1 MVWFYRRLF
10 SFGLSGWNRDFLY
23 RKNFDSIQADL
34 VKVRSMAELLRTE
47 KLRKY
52 FGVVSAADDVDLQIE
67 EGVLTSI
74 IGPNGAGKT
83 TLINL
88 LTGNILPD
96 SGKVFF
102 YDEEI
107 TRLPIHKRV
116 KKGICRS
123 FQIMNIFPKL
133 TVLENLQIPTLSLM
147 NRCLSFI
154 KPVDRHADVNERV
167 EKLLAELGMTNKK
180 DLLSGTLSHGDQRLL
195 EIGLAMASEPKLLFL
210 DEPTAGMNPVER
222 VKVLENIRRLS
233 HEKQSTFV
241 IVEHDM
247 DIVFSLSD
255 RIIVLHRGQILADGK
270 PEQIKQNEDVRKVY
284 LGEELLWEK
293 I

>member
-1 MVWFYRRLF
+1 M
-10 SFGLSGWNRDFLY
+10 G
-23 RKNFDSIQADL
+23 
-34 VKVRSMAELLRTE
+34 ELLRTE
-47 KLRKY
+47 KLRKF
-52 FGVVSAADDVDLQIE
+52 FGVVSAADNIDLRIE
-67 EGVLTSI
+67 KGVLTSV

-88 LTGNILPD
+88 LTGNLPAD

-102 YDEEI
+102 RDEEI
-107 TRLPIHKRV
+107 THLPIHKRV

-133 TVLENLQIPTLSLM
+133 SVYENIQIPVFSFFNRSL
-147 NRCLSFI
+147 RFFRPTSQH
-154 KPVDRHADVNERV
+154 VDVNERV
-167 EKLLAELGMTNKK
+167 EKLLNEIGLADKK
-180 DLLSGTLSHGDQRLL
+180 GLSAGTLSHGDQRLL

-233 HEKQSTFV
+233 KEKQSTFV
-241 IVEHDM
+241 IIEHDM

-255 RIIVLHRGQILADGK
+255 RIIVLHRGQILADGA
-270 PEQIKQNEDVRKVY
+270 PEAIKKNEDVRKVY
-284 LGEELLWEK
+284 LGEEIYWEK
-293 I
+293 G

>member
-1 MVWFYRRLF
+1 M
-10 SFGLSGWNRDFLY
+10 
-23 RKNFDSIQADL
+23 Q
-34 VKVRSMAELLRTE
+34 ELLRTE
-47 KLRKY
+47 KLKKY
-52 FGVVSAADDVDLQIE
+52 FGVVSAADDVNLTIE
-67 EGVLTSI
+67 KGRLTSV

-102 YDEEI
+102 NGEEI

-133 TVLENLQIPTLSLM
+133 SVYENLQIPILSYL
-147 NRCLSFI
+147 NRSMRFYRPAHCHI
-154 KPVDRHADVNERV
+154 DANERV
-167 EKLLAELGMTNKK
+167 DQLLQEIGMTDKRDLLA
-180 DLLSGTLSHGDQRLL
+180 GTLSHGDQRLL
-195 EIGLAMASEPKLLFL
+195 EIGLAMAPEPKLLFL

-222 VKVLENIRRLS
+222 VRVLENIRRLS
-233 HEKQSTFV
+233 IEKQSTFV

-255 RIIVLHRGQILADGK
+255 RIVVLHRGQILADGT
-270 PEQIKQNEDVRKVY
+270 PVEIRQNEDVRKVY
-284 LGEELLWEK
+284 LGEEIFWEK
-293 I
+293 K

>member
-1 MVWFYRRLF
+1 MT
-10 SFGLSGWNRDFLY
+10 D
-23 RKNFDSIQADL
+23 
-34 VKVRSMAELLRTE
+34 LLRTE

-52 FGVVSAADDVDLQIE
+52 FGVVSAADDIDLQID

-83 TLINL
+83 TIINL
-88 LTGNILPD
+88 LTGNVLAD
-96 SGKVFF
+96 SGKIFF
-102 YDEEI
+102 YNEEI
-107 TRLPIHKRV
+107 THLPTHKRV

-133 TVLENLQIPTLSLM
+133 SVFENLQIPVLSLL
-147 NRCLSFI
+147 NQSLSFF
-154 KPVDRHADVNERV
+154 KPLRRHTDVNERV
-167 EKLLAELGMTNKK
+167 EKLLNEIGLTDKK
-180 DLLSGTLSHGDQRLL
+180 GLPAGTLSHGDQRLL
-195 EIGLAMASEPKLLFL
+195 EIGLAMAPEPKLLFL

-222 VKVLENIRRLS
+222 VRVLENIRRLS
-233 HEKQSTFV
+233 KEKQSTFV

-270 PEQIKQNEDVRKVY
+270 PDEIKQNEDVRKVY
-284 LGEELLWEK
+284 LGEEILWEK
-293 I
+293 V

>member
-1 MVWFYRRLF
+1 M
-10 SFGLSGWNRDFLY
+10 
-23 RKNFDSIQADL
+23 Q
-34 VKVRSMAELLRTE
+34 ELLKTE
-47 KLRKY
+47 KLKKY
-52 FGVVSAADDVDLQIE
+52 FGVVSAADNVDLTIVK
-67 EGVLTSI
+67 GKLTSI

-102 YDEEI
+102 KGEDI

-116 KKGICRS
+116 KRGISRS

-133 TVLENLQIPTLSLM
+133 TVYENLQIPVLSYL
-147 NRCLSFI
+147 NRGLRFYRPARCHI
-154 KPVDRHADVNERV
+154 DANERV
-167 EKLLAELGMTNKK
+167 EQLLKEIGLLEKK
-180 DLLSGTLSHGDQRLL
+180 DLLAGTLSHGDQRLL
-195 EIGLAMASEPKLLFL
+195 EIGLAMAPAPKLLFL

-222 VKVLENIRRLS
+222 VRVLENIRRLS
-233 HEKQSTFV
+233 IEKESTFV

-255 RIIVLHRGQILADGK
+255 RIVVLHRGQILADGT
-270 PEQIKQNEDVRKVY
+270 PDEIKQNQDVRKVY
-284 LGEELLWEK
+284 LGEEIFWEK
-293 I
+293 K

>member
-1 MVWFYRRLF
+1 M
-10 SFGLSGWNRDFLY
+10 
-23 RKNFDSIQADL
+23 Q
-34 VKVRSMAELLRTE
+34 ELLRTE
-47 KLRKY
+47 KLKKY
-52 FGVVSAADDVDLQIE
+52 FGVVSAADNVDLTIE
-67 EGVLTSI
+67 QGVLTSI

-102 YDEEI
+102 DGEEI
-107 TRLPIHKRV
+107 TRLPIHKRI

-133 TVLENLQIPTLSLM
+133 SVYENLQIPVFSLFNRSLSFLSTLS
-147 NRCLSFI
+147 
-154 KPVDRHADVNERV
+154 RHVDVNERV
-167 EKLLAELGMTNKK
+167 EKLLHEIGLFDKK
-180 DLLSGTLSHGDQRLL
+180 DTLAGTLSHGDQRLL
-195 EIGLAMASEPKLLFL
+195 EIALAMAPEPKLLFL

-233 HEKQSTFV
+233 KEKQSTIV

-255 RIIVLHRGQILADGK
+255 RIVVLHRGQILAEGSPD
-270 PEQIKQNEDVRKVY
+270 QIKQNEDVRKVY
-284 LGEELLWEK
+284 LGEEILWEK

>member
-1 MVWFYRRLF
+1 
-10 SFGLSGWNRDFLY
+10 
-23 RKNFDSIQADL
+23 
-34 VKVRSMAELLRTE
+34 MAELLRTE

-52 FGVVSAADDVDLQIE
+52 FGVVSAADDIGLKIE

-102 YDEEI
+102 NNEEI
-107 TRLPIHKRV
+107 TYLPTHKRV

-133 TVLENLQIPTLSLM
+133 SVYENLQIPIFSLF
-147 NRCLSFI
+147 NRSLSFFRPLSCHI
-154 KPVDRHADVNERV
+154 DVNERV
-167 EKLLAELGMTNKK
+167 EKLLGEIGLFDKK
-180 DLLSGTLSHGDQRLL
+180 DLLAGTLSHGDQRLL
-195 EIGLAMASEPKLLFL
+195 EIALAMAPEPKLLFL

-233 HEKQSTFV
+233 KEKQSTFV

-255 RIIVLHRGQILADGK
+255 RIVVLHRGQILAEGPPD
-270 PEQIKQNEDVRKVY
+270 QIKQNEDVRKVY
-284 LGEELLWEK
+284 LGEEILWEK

>member
-1 MVWFYRRLF
+1 M
-10 SFGLSGWNRDFLY
+10 
-23 RKNFDSIQADL
+23 QQ
-34 VKVRSMAELLRTE
+34 LLRTE
-47 KLRKY
+47 KLKKY
-52 FGVVSAADDVDLQIE
+52 FGVVSAADDVNLTLE
-67 EGVLTSI
+67 KGVITSI

-83 TLINL
+83 TLINI

-102 YDEEI
+102 NGEEI
-107 TRLPIHKRV
+107 TRLPTHKRV

-133 TVLENLQIPTLSLM
+133 SVYENLQIPIFSLFNRSLTFFSPLS
-147 NRCLSFI
+147 
-154 KPVDRHADVNERV
+154 RHADVNERV
-167 EKLLAELGMTNKK
+167 EKLLREIGLFDKK
-180 DLLSGTLSHGDQRLL
+180 DLLAGTLSHGDQRLL
-195 EIGLAMASEPKLLFL
+195 EIALAMAPDPKLLFL

-233 HEKQSTFV
+233 KEKQSTFV

-255 RIIVLHRGQILADGK
+255 RIVVLHRGQILADG
-270 PEQIKQNEDVRKVY
+270 PPDQIKQDEDVRKVY
-284 LGEELLWEK
+284 LGEEILWEK

>member
-1 MVWFYRRLF
+1 
-10 SFGLSGWNRDFLY
+10 
-23 RKNFDSIQADL
+23 
-34 VKVRSMAELLRTE
+34 MAELLRTE
-47 KLRKY
+47 KLRKF
-52 FGVVSAADDVDLQIE
+52 FGVVSAADNLDLRIE

-88 LTGNILPD
+88 LTGNLPVD

-102 YDEEI
+102 RDEEI
-107 TRLPIHKRV
+107 THLPIHKRV

-133 TVLENLQIPTLSLM
+133 SVYENIQIPVFSFFNRSL
-147 NRCLSFI
+147 RFFRPTSQH
-154 KPVDRHADVNERV
+154 VDVNEKV
-167 EKLLAELGMTNKK
+167 EKLLKEIGLADKK
-180 DLLSGTLSHGDQRLL
+180 GLPAGTLSHGDQRLL

-222 VKVLENIRRLS
+222 VKALENIRRLS
-233 HEKQSTFV
+233 KEKQSTFV
-241 IVEHDM
+241 IIEHDM

-255 RIIVLHRGQILADGK
+255 RIIVLHRGQILADGA
-270 PEQIKQNEDVRKVY
+270 PEAIKKNEDVRKVY
-284 LGEELLWEK
+284 LGEEIYWEK
-293 I
+293 E

>member
-1 MVWFYRRLF
+1 MT
-10 SFGLSGWNRDFLY
+10 DF
-23 RKNFDSIQADL
+23 
-34 VKVRSMAELLRTE
+34 LRTE
-47 KLRKY
+47 KVRKY
-52 FGVVSAADDVDLQIE
+52 FGVVSAADDIDLQIG

-88 LTGNILPD
+88 LTGNVLVD
-96 SGKVFF
+96 SGKIFF
-102 YDEEI
+102 YNEEI
-107 TRLPIHKRV
+107 THLPIHKRV

-133 TVLENLQIPTLSLM
+133 SVFENLQIPVLSLL
-147 NRCLSFI
+147 NQSLSFF
-154 KPVDRHADVNERV
+154 KPLRRHTDVNERV
-167 EKLLAELGMTNKK
+167 EKLLNEIGLTDKK
-180 DLLSGTLSHGDQRLL
+180 DLAAGTLSHGDQRLL
-195 EIGLAMASEPKLLFL
+195 EIGLAMAPEPKLLFL

-233 HEKQSTFV
+233 KEKQSTFV

-270 PEQIKQNEDVRKVY
+270 PDEIKQNEDVRKVY
-284 LGEELLWEK
+284 LGEEIFWEK
-293 I
+293 V

>member
-1 MVWFYRRLF
+1 
-10 SFGLSGWNRDFLY
+10 
-23 RKNFDSIQADL
+23 
-34 VKVRSMAELLRTE
+34 MAELLRTE

-52 FGVVSAADDVDLQIE
+52 FGVVSAADDVNLRIE
-67 EGVLTSI
+67 EGVLTSV

-88 LTGNILPD
+88 LTGNVLPD

-102 YDEEI
+102 NDEEI
-107 TRLPIHKRV
+107 TYLPIHKRV
-116 KKGICRS
+116 KRGICRS

-133 TVLENLQIPTLSLM
+133 SVYENLQIPILSLL
-147 NRCLSFI
+147 NRSLNFF
-154 KPVDRHADVNERV
+154 KPVYRYADADERV
-167 EKLLAELGMTNKK
+167 HKLLNETGLMDKK
-180 DLLSGTLSHGDQRLL
+180 ALPAGTLSHGDQRLL
-195 EIGLAMASEPKLLFL
+195 EIALAMAPEPKLLFL

-233 HEKQSTFV
+233 REKQSTFV

-255 RIIVLHRGQILADGK
+255 RIIVLHRGQILADGT
-270 PEQIKQNEDVRKVY
+270 PEEIKQNEDVRKIY
-284 LGEELLWEK
+284 LGEEVFWEK
-293 I
+293 V

>member
-1 MVWFYRRLF
+1 M
-10 SFGLSGWNRDFLY
+10 RD
-23 RKNFDSIQADL
+23 
-34 VKVRSMAELLRTE
+34 LLRTE

-52 FGVVSAADDVDLQIE
+52 FGVVSAADDIDLQID

-88 LTGNILPD
+88 LTGNILAD
-96 SGKVFF
+96 SGKIFF
-102 YDEEI
+102 YGEEI
-107 TRLPIHKRV
+107 TDLPTHKRV

-123 FQIMNIFPKL
+123 FQIMNIFSKL
-133 TVLENLQIPTLSLM
+133 SVFENLQIPVLSLL
-147 NRCLSFI
+147 NQSLSFF
-154 KPVDRHADVNERV
+154 KPVRRHTDVNERV
-167 EKLLAELGMTNKK
+167 EKLLNEIGLIDKK
-180 DLLSGTLSHGDQRLL
+180 DLPAGTLSHGDQRLL
-195 EIGLAMASEPKLLFL
+195 EISLAMAPEPKLLFL

-222 VKVLENIRRLS
+222 VTVLENIRRLS
-233 HEKQSTFV
+233 REKQSTFV

-270 PEQIKQNEDVRKVY
+270 PDDIKQNEDVRKVY
-284 LGEELLWEK
+284 LGEEILWEK
-293 I
+293 V

>member
-1 MVWFYRRLF
+1 M
-10 SFGLSGWNRDFLY
+10 
-23 RKNFDSIQADL
+23 Q
-34 VKVRSMAELLRTE
+34 ELLKTE

-52 FGVVSAADDVDLQIE
+52 FGVVSAADDVDLTIE
-67 EGVLTSI
+67 KGRLTSV

-102 YDEEI
+102 NGEEI

-133 TVLENLQIPTLSLM
+133 SVYENLQIPILSCL
-147 NRCLSFI
+147 NRSMRFYRPAHCH
-154 KPVDRHADVNERV
+154 VDANERV
-167 EKLLAELGMTNKK
+167 DQLLQEIGLADKK
-180 DLLSGTLSHGDQRLL
+180 DAPAGTLSHGDQRLL
-195 EIGLAMASEPKLLFL
+195 EIGLAMAPEPKLLFL

-222 VKVLENIRRLS
+222 VRVLENIRRLS
-233 HEKQSTFV
+233 IEKESTFV

-255 RIIVLHRGQILADGK
+255 RIVVLHRGQILADGT
-270 PEQIKQNEDVRKVY
+270 PAEIRQNEDVRKVY
-284 LGEELLWEK
+284 LGEEIFWEK
-293 I
+293 K

>member
-1 MVWFYRRLF
+1 M
-10 SFGLSGWNRDFLY
+10 
-23 RKNFDSIQADL
+23 Q
-34 VKVRSMAELLRTE
+34 ELLRTE
-47 KLRKY
+47 KLKKY
-52 FGVVSAADDVDLQIE
+52 FGVVSAADDINLTLYK
-67 EGVLTSI
+67 GRLTSV

-102 YDEEI
+102 NGEEI

-133 TVLENLQIPTLSLM
+133 SVYENLQIPI
-147 NRCLSFI
+147 LSFLNRSLNLF
-154 KPVDRHADVNERV
+154 KPVYRHTDANERV
-167 EKLLAELGMTNKK
+167 NKLLTEIGLMDKK
-180 DLLSGTLSHGDQRLL
+180 ALPAGTLSHGDQRLL
-195 EIGLAMASEPKLLFL
+195 EISLAMAPEPNLLFL

-255 RIIVLHRGQILADGK
+255 RIVVLHRGQ
-270 PEQIKQNEDVRKVY
+270 V
-284 LGEELLWEK
+284 LGCGSAEK
-293 I
+293 N

>member
-1 MVWFYRRLF
+1 MT
-10 SFGLSGWNRDFLY
+10 DF
-23 RKNFDSIQADL
+23 
-34 VKVRSMAELLRTE
+34 LRTE

-52 FGVVSAADDVDLQIE
+52 FGVVSAADDIDLQID

-83 TLINL
+83 TVINL
-88 LTGNILPD
+88 LTGNVLAD
-96 SGKVFF
+96 SGKIFF
-102 YDEEI
+102 YNEEI
-107 TRLPIHKRV
+107 THLPTHKRV

-133 TVLENLQIPTLSLM
+133 SVFENLQIPIFSLF
-147 NRCLSFI
+147 NQSLSFF
-154 KPVDRHADVNERV
+154 KPVHRHTDVNERV
-167 EKLLAELGMTNKK
+167 EKLLNEIGLTDKK
-180 DLLSGTLSHGDQRLL
+180 DLPAGTLSHGDQRLL
-195 EIGLAMASEPKLLFL
+195 EIGLAMAPEPKLLFL

-233 HEKQSTFV
+233 KEKHSTFV

-255 RIIVLHRGQILADGK
+255 RIIVLHRGQILADGM
-270 PEQIKQNEDVRKVY
+270 PDEIKENEDVRKVY
-284 LGEELLWEK
+284 LGEEILWEK

>member
-1 MVWFYRRLF
+1 MT
-10 SFGLSGWNRDFLY
+10 D
-23 RKNFDSIQADL
+23 
-34 VKVRSMAELLRTE
+34 LLRTE

-52 FGVVSAADDVDLQIE
+52 FGVVSAADDIDLQID

-88 LTGNILPD
+88 LTGNILAD
-96 SGKVFF
+96 SGKIFF
-102 YDEEI
+102 YGEEI
-107 TRLPIHKRV
+107 TDLPTHKRV

-123 FQIMNIFPKL
+123 FQIMNIFSKL
-133 TVLENLQIPTLSLM
+133 SVFENLQIPVLSLL
-147 NRCLSFI
+147 NQSLSFF
-154 KPVDRHADVNERV
+154 KPVRRHTDVNERV
-167 EKLLAELGMTNKK
+167 EKLLNEIGLIDKK
-180 DLLSGTLSHGDQRLL
+180 DLSAGMLSHGDQRLL
-195 EIGLAMASEPKLLFL
+195 EIGLAMAPEPKLLFL

-233 HEKQSTFV
+233 REKQSTFV

-255 RIIVLHRGQILADGK
+255 RIIVLHRGQVLADGK
-270 PEQIKQNEDVRKVY
+270 PDEIKQNEDVRKVY
-284 LGEELLWEK
+284 LGEEILWEK
-293 I
+293 V

>member
-1 MVWFYRRLF
+1 MT
-10 SFGLSGWNRDFLY
+10 D
-23 RKNFDSIQADL
+23 
-34 VKVRSMAELLRTE
+34 LLRTE

-52 FGVVSAADDVDLQIE
+52 FGVVSAADDIDLQID

-88 LTGNILPD
+88 LTGNVLAD
-96 SGKVFF
+96 SGKIFF
-102 YDEEI
+102 YNEEI
-107 TRLPIHKRV
+107 THLPTHKRV

-123 FQIMNIFPKL
+123 FQIMNIFSKL
-133 TVLENLQIPTLSLM
+133 SVFENLQIPVLSLL
-147 NRCLSFI
+147 NQSLSFF
-154 KPVDRHADVNERV
+154 KPVRRHTDVNERV
-167 EKLLAELGMTNKK
+167 EKLLNEIGLTDKK
-180 DLLSGTLSHGDQRLL
+180 DLPAGTLSHGDQRLL
-195 EIGLAMASEPKLLFL
+195 EIGLAMAPEPKLLFL

-233 HEKQSTFV
+233 KEKQSTFV

-270 PEQIKQNEDVRKVY
+270 PDEIKQNEDVRKVY
-284 LGEELLWEK
+284 LGEEILWEK
-293 I
+293 V

>member
-1 MVWFYRRLF
+1 
-10 SFGLSGWNRDFLY
+10 
-23 RKNFDSIQADL
+23 
-34 VKVRSMAELLRTE
+34 MAELLRTE

-52 FGVVSAADDVDLQIE
+52 FGVVSAADDIDLQIE

-102 YDEEI
+102 CNEEV

-116 KKGICRS
+116 RKGMCRS

-133 TVLENLQIPTLSLM
+133 SVYENVQIPIFSFM
-147 NRCLSFI
+147 NRSLRFF
-154 KPVDRHADVNERV
+154 KPVRSHKDVNERV
-167 EKLLAELGMTNKK
+167 DQLLNEIGLLNKK
-180 DLLSGTLSHGDQRLL
+180 ELPAGTLSHGDQRLL

-233 HEKQSTFV
+233 REKQSTFV

-255 RIIVLHRGQILADGK
+255 RIVVLHRGQILAEGK
-270 PEQIKQNEDVRKVY
+270 PEQIKENEDVRKVY
-284 LGEELLWEK
+284 LGEELFWEK
-293 I
+293 K

>member
-1 MVWFYRRLF
+1 M
-10 SFGLSGWNRDFLY
+10 
-23 RKNFDSIQADL
+23 Q
-34 VKVRSMAELLRTE
+34 ELLRTE
-47 KLRKY
+47 KLKKY
-52 FGVVSAADDVDLQIE
+52 FGVVSAADDVNLTIE
-67 EGVLTSI
+67 KGRLTSV

-102 YDEEI
+102 NGEEI

-133 TVLENLQIPTLSLM
+133 SVYENLQIPILSYL
-147 NRCLSFI
+147 NRSMRFYRPAHCHI
-154 KPVDRHADVNERV
+154 DANERV
-167 EKLLAELGMTNKK
+167 DQLLQEIGMTDKRDLLA
-180 DLLSGTLSHGDQRLL
+180 GTLSHGDQRLL
-195 EIGLAMASEPKLLFL
+195 EIGLAMAPEPKLLFL

-222 VKVLENIRRLS
+222 VRVLENIRRLS
-233 HEKQSTFV
+233 IEKESTFV

-255 RIIVLHRGQILADGK
+255 RIVVLHRGQILADGT
-270 PEQIKQNEDVRKVY
+270 PVEIRQNEDVRKVY
-284 LGEELLWEK
+284 LGEEIFWEK
-293 I
+293 K

>member
-1 MVWFYRRLF
+1 
-10 SFGLSGWNRDFLY
+10 
-23 RKNFDSIQADL
+23 
-34 VKVRSMAELLRTE
+34 MAELLRTE

-52 FGVVSAADDVDLQIE
+52 FGVVSAADDIDLQIE
-67 EGVLTSI
+67 EGALTSI

-88 LTGNILPD
+88 FTGNMLPD

-107 TRLPIHKRV
+107 TYLPIHKRV

-133 TVLENLQIPTLSLM
+133 SVYENLQIPI
-147 NRCLSFI
+147 LSFLNQSLNLF
-154 KPVDRHADVNERV
+154 KPVYRHTDANERV
-167 EKLLAELGMTNKK
+167 DKLLTEIGLMDKK
-180 DLLSGTLSHGDQRLL
+180 ALPAGTLSHGDQRLL
-195 EIGLAMASEPKLLFL
+195 EIALAMAPEPKLLFL

-255 RIIVLHRGQILADGK
+255 RIVVLHRGQVLADGK
-270 PEQIKQNEDVRKVY
+270 PEEIKENEDVRKVY
-284 LGEELLWEK
+284 LGEEILWEK
-293 I
+293 V

>member
-1 MVWFYRRLF
+1 MGVSKRSVSPSPQSSPTRGEETL
-10 SFGLSGWNRDFLY
+10 G
-23 RKNFDSIQADL
+23 I
-34 VKVRSMAELLRTE
+34 KVLRMAELLRTE

-52 FGVVSAADDVDLQIE
+52 FGVVSAADDIDLQIE

-102 YDEEI
+102 NDEDI
-107 TRLPIHKRV
+107 THLPIHKRV

-133 TVLENLQIPTLSLM
+133 SVYENLQIPILSLL
-147 NRCLSFI
+147 NRNLNFFT
-154 KPVDRHADVNERV
+154 PVHRHADANMRV
-167 EKLLAELGMTNKK
+167 ENLLKEIGLVDKK
-180 DLLSGTLSHGDQRLL
+180 DLPAGTLSHGDQRLL
-195 EIGLAMASEPKLLFL
+195 EMALAMASEPKLLFL

>member
-1 MVWFYRRLF
+1 
-10 SFGLSGWNRDFLY
+10 
-23 RKNFDSIQADL
+23 
-34 VKVRSMAELLRTE
+34 MAELLRTE

-52 FGVVSAADDVDLQIE
+52 FGVVSAADDVDLRIE

-102 YDEEI
+102 CDEDI
-107 TRLPIHKRV
+107 THLPIHKRV

-133 TVLENLQIPTLSLM
+133 SVFENLQIPVFSLL
-147 NRCLSFI
+147 NRSLSFL
-154 KPVDRHADVNERV
+154 KPVYYYTDANERV
-167 EKLLAELGMTNKK
+167 EKLMKEIGLMDKK
-180 DLLSGTLSHGDQRLL
+180 DLPAGTLSHGDQRLL
-195 EIGLAMASEPKLLFL
+195 EMGLAMASEPKLLFL

-222 VKVLENIRRLS
+222 VKILENIRRLS
-233 HEKQSTFV
+233 REGQSTFV

-270 PEQIKQNEDVRKVY
+270 PEEIKQNEDVKKVY
-284 LGEELLWEK
+284 LGEEILWEK
-293 I
+293 V

>member
-1 MVWFYRRLF
+1 MT
-10 SFGLSGWNRDFLY
+10 D
-23 RKNFDSIQADL
+23 
-34 VKVRSMAELLRTE
+34 LLRTE

-52 FGVVSAADDVDLQIE
+52 FGVVSATDDIDLQID

-88 LTGNILPD
+88 LTGNILVD
-96 SGKVFF
+96 SGKIFF
-102 YDEEI
+102 YNEEI
-107 TRLPIHKRV
+107 THLPTHKRV

-133 TVLENLQIPTLSLM
+133 SVFENLQIPVLSLL
-147 NRCLSFI
+147 NQSLSFF
-154 KPVDRHADVNERV
+154 KPVHCHTDVNERV
-167 EKLLAELGMTNKK
+167 EKLLNEIGLKDKK
-180 DLLSGTLSHGDQRLL
+180 DLPAGTLSHGDQRLL
-195 EIGLAMASEPKLLFL
+195 EIGLAMAPEPKLLFL
-210 DEPTAGMNPVER
+210 DEPTAGMNPLER

-233 HEKQSTFV
+233 KEKQSTFV

-270 PEQIKQNEDVRKVY
+270 PDEIKQNEDVRKVY
-284 LGEELLWEK
+284 LGEEILWEK
-293 I
+293 V

>member
-1 MVWFYRRLF
+1 
-10 SFGLSGWNRDFLY
+10 
-23 RKNFDSIQADL
+23 
-34 VKVRSMAELLRTE
+34 MAELLRTE

-52 FGVVSAADDVDLQIE
+52 FGMVSAVDNIELKIE
-67 EGVLTSI
+67 EGMLTSI

-102 YDEEI
+102 LGEEI
-107 TRLPIHKRV
+107 THLPIHKRV

-133 TVLENLQIPTLSLM
+133 SVFENLQIPMFSLM
-147 NRCLSFI
+147 NRSLRFF
-154 KPVDRHADVNERV
+154 KPVYKYSNVNERV
-167 EKLLAELGMTNKK
+167 DKLLVELG
-180 DLLSGTLSHGDQRLL
+180 LSSKRNLPAGALSHGDQRLL
-195 EIGLAMASEPKLLFL
+195 EIGLAIAPEPKLLFL

-233 HEKQSTFV
+233 KEEQSTFV

-270 PEQIKQNEDVRKVY
+270 PMEIKENEDVKKVY
-284 LGEELLWEK
+284 LGEEILWEK